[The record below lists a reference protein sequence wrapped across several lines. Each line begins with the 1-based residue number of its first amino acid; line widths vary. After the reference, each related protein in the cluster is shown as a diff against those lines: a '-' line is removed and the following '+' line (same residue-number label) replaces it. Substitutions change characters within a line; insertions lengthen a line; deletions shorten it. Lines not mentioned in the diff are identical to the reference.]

1 MPRAITMR
9 HTVVPSGERNEFRAR
24 ARAMREHYA
33 DAGCRYWLYEEDA
46 LPGAY
51 VEFYEASDKE
61 TLAKAHRARPDHAL
75 EGARM
80 YIEVE
85 FT

>member
-1 MPRAITMR
+1 MPRAISMQ
-9 HTVVPSGERNEFRAR
+9 HTVVPSGERKEFRAR

-46 LPGAY
+46 LAGAY
-51 VEFYEASDKE
+51 VEFYEASDKA
-61 TLAKAHRARPDHAL
+61 TLAKAHHARPDHAL
-75 EGARM
+75 RGVRL

-85 FT
+85 LT